1 MPIGKIMA
9 PFSVGPTADHWIYT
23 WVSSASSWGKNPD
36 YTPFFQAS
44 LGPDDLSNDFGWKMN
59 NHMWENDKFGDTREN
74 WMWYKLGT
82 DMIDLDEDVLDA
94 GSFTWN
100 TNTPDSAVEN
110 PDAEGYIGSNMSYAG
125 GPLFYSALYYQT
137 TTLNSFSGEYNM
149 RAVGWPGFLRQYQAP
164 YTPTGTDRDYQRDGY
179 FRVPV
184 SSQQHDGLVK
194 LLTGYYDPPYTPV
207 SDEARSRCVYVLQT
221 AYVYSSAEGF
231 QKGGYIYPES
241 LITSTSGE
249 SVYSNAT
256 GWSVVGG
263 ASADDIR
270 VLQDGRDDTYVE
282 LEPGKKIVMKLSKP
296 AISFSDFSENPSGK
310 GDSLTRPAYTVWVD
324 DDNYKYMEMRFAS
337 VTHDGINTRM
347 DWWYDKDATLPASR
361 LRNTSTAVDISECPI
376 TVFGSGGS
384 PTGDTTEVA
393 WEQETWKGL
402 TVAQQSDHRML
413 IRNNSTTAGE
423 NVRISQARCRL
434 GPGIFGF
441 CNPSQNYLEFTPSYG
456 S

>member
-1 MPIGKIMA
+1 MPSGKTTAYFRI
-9 PFSVGPTADHWIYT
+9 GPTEDHLPYGPT
-23 WVSSASSWGKNPD
+23 TSYGDNPD
-36 YTPFFQAS
+36 YKPIYRPSVGADS
-44 LGPDDLSNDFGWKMN
+44 GDPDFGWKMN
-59 NHMWENDKFGDTREN
+59 NHMWENAKFTGDSRAN

-125 GPLFYSALYYQT
+125 GPLFYSKFYYQT
-137 TTLNSFSGEYNM
+137 TDWNAGNGSYNM
-149 RAVGWPGFLRQYQAP
+149 RAMGTFLRQFQAP

-179 FRVPV
+179 FRIPV
-184 SSQQHDGLVK
+184 SSTQHDGLVK

-221 AYVYSSAEGF
+221 SYVYSSAEGF

-263 ASADDIR
+263 ESPED
-270 VLQDGRDDTYVE
+270 VLGNANDGTYVE
-282 LEPGKKIVMKLSKP
+282 LEPGKKIVLKMSKP
-296 AISFSDFSENPSGK
+296 SISMSDFMVHPNAK
-310 GDSLTRPAYTVWVD
+310 GDAMTRPAYTVWVD
-324 DDNYKYMEMRFAS
+324 DDNYKYMELRFAS
-337 VTHDGINTRM
+337 VTHDDINTRM

-384 PTGDTTEVA
+384 PTGDTTESD

-402 TVAQQSDHRML
+402 TVAQQSDHRIL

-423 NVRISQARCRL
+423 NVRISRARCRL
-434 GPGIFGF
+434 GPGIFGI